1 MEAAEVAA
9 EQEVGK
15 EDGTEVSQSI
25 LQIPEEGA
33 FVQQNGAP
41 FCCVLH
47 LQQSRHT
54 LKIPPKRKIILNLMS
69 TEPRVNNNTV
79 VG

>member
-33 FVQQNGAP
+33 FVQQNG
-41 FCCVLH
+41 VLH